1 MFICQEKIA
10 DTENCVKIFFW
21 QMGID
26 TSQMKQLFLYGSA
39 AWVLPKGLKCAV
51 YDIKTTHGIRRQGLA
66 ACQTPVDWVCQD
78 SVNMQK
84 CGKKCAEA
92 TMYDVAGS
100 EAEESASSGGF
111 RYSFPVTNVSYFK
124 NKRLKEAEAK
134 KLSERRRTA

>member
-51 YDIKTTHGIRRQGLA
+51 YDIKKQLTALEGRVWQYA
-66 ACQTPVDWVCQD
+66 
-78 SVNMQK
+78 
-84 CGKKCAEA
+84 
-92 TMYDVAGS
+92 
-100 EAEESASSGGF
+100 
-111 RYSFPVTNVSYFK
+111 
-124 NKRLKEAEAK
+124 KRLWIGYA
-134 KLSERRRTA
+134 RTL

>member
-78 SVNMQK
+78 SVNMR
-84 CGKKCAEA
+84 KKVRKEVHVGHQP
-92 TMYDVAGS
+92 TAGDN
-100 EAEESASSGGF
+100 A
-111 RYSFPVTNVSYFK
+111 
-124 NKRLKEAEAK
+124 
-134 KLSERRRTA
+134 

>member
-84 CGKKCAEA
+84 CGRSARKRMKVISLRLV
-92 TMYDVAGS
+92 TWHDVAGS
-100 EAEESASSGGF
+100 EAGKPHHRVDLEIHF
-111 RYSFPVTNVSYFK
+111 R
-124 NKRLKEAEAK
+124 
-134 KLSERRRTA
+134 